1 VAVTTRLLLIRHG
14 QSEWNAQGRWQGRAD
29 SPLSTLGRA
38 QAAEAAQNLD
48 GVDAILASPLARARE
63 TGEIMGAV
71 AGLRPVEI
79 APGLIERDSGE
90 WTGLT
95 VAEIDATWPGD
106 RAIWRTPPGFEPD
119 DVVYA
124 RVTEQLRDI
133 GRRYPGQSVAAVS
146 HGGLM
151 YVTRRNLGGIDQPIR
166 NLGAWWIE
174 IDGDE
179 LALGD
184 EVILLPHP
192 ATVTVAAEE
201 QV

>member
-1 VAVTTRLLLIRHG
+1 VTTRLLLIRHG

-29 SPLSTLGRA
+29 SPLSPFGRT

-48 GVDAILASPLARARE
+48 GVEAILTSPLSRARE
-63 TGEIMGAV
+63 TGEIMAE
-71 AGLRPVEI
+71 ALGLGPVEI
-79 APGLIERDSGE
+79 AGGLIERDSGE

-119 DVVYA
+119 DVVFA
-124 RVTEQLRDI
+124 RVTEQLRAI
-133 GRRYPGQSVAAVS
+133 GRHHPGQSVAAVS

-151 YVTRRNLGGIDQPIR
+151 YVTRRNLGGVDQPIR

-174 IDGDE
+174 IDDE
-179 LALGD
+179 ELRLGK
-184 EVILLPHP
+184 EVVLLPDP

-201 QV
+201 QA